1 MQKRYSHFCRLTVMG
16 AAISLAGLGG
26 CSHGSD
32 DTGGN
37 SSMGSMSGT
46 TDRQYTQSR
55 ANQDGPKG
63 GGTGGNAAG
72 ANNAGGR

>member
-1 MQKRYSHFCRLTVMG
+1 MTKRNSRSLWLAGLGLTL
-16 AAISLAGLGG
+16 SLTGLGG

-46 TDRQYTQSR
+46 TGRQYTQSK
-55 ANQDGPKG
+55 ANQDGTQG
-63 GGTGGNAAG
+63 GGSGGG
-72 ANNAGGR
+72 ARSADSDSK